1 MVRASAEL
9 DSRELLPFGEPPSM
23 QVQTLLRC
31 GAFLAAFV
39 VPVPVMAQ
47 EGGGLPV
54 DLELVLAVD
63 ISGSIDEIEARLQ
76 REGYIR
82 ALAHP
87 EIIQAIQSGVHGRI
101 AITYIEWASD
111 DDQQTLIEWTLV
123 RDDASAKMLADALA
137 EAPLSTGR
145 WTSISGAID
154 YSAKLFD
161 NNGYQGSR
169 RVIDVSGDGDNN
181 RGRPAEW
188 ARDQAVAAGITI
200 NGLPILN
207 GRPNPWGGTP
217 LADLDRYFEEH
228 VIGGPGAFIVVAE
241 DFTAFAQAIMNK
253 LLIEIAGVAPGE
265 MLARS
270 GCCHLANLITDVQ
283 DRPAR
288 AG

>member
-1 MVRASAEL
+1 
-9 DSRELLPFGEPPSM
+9 M

-123 RDDASAKMLADALA
+123 RDDASAKMLAHALA